1 MIRWRNIFAAQA
13 ALSLRTDID
22 TLVLRQAPRKH
33 RASVGAH
40 NCHERRVT
48 YFRGWLALIT
58 IAGGSTMK
66 APLARPLLRRTAA
79 QLLYCLRMLM
89 EIHVWSLSIVIRSLS
104 PDTPDTT
111 PINQWDGSTIQSSPT
126 TRWFV
131 KTAFKFDKL
140 GVKAEQLI
148 CVFDSYFRSRRAM
161 QTCRARAWAAW

>member
-58 IAGGSTMK
+58 ISGRVYYEGALG
-66 APLARPLLRRTAA
+66 APLTTKNSSTTTILSQNANGDS
-79 QLLYCLRMLM
+79 CL
-89 EIHVWSLSIVIRSLS
+89 VAVYSNPFSI
-104 PDTPDTT
+104 
-111 PINQWDGSTIQSSPT
+111 
-126 TRWFV
+126 TRY
-131 KTAFKFDKL
+131 TRYY
-140 GVKAEQLI
+140 
-148 CVFDSYFRSRRAM
+148 SN
-161 QTCRARAWAAW
+161 